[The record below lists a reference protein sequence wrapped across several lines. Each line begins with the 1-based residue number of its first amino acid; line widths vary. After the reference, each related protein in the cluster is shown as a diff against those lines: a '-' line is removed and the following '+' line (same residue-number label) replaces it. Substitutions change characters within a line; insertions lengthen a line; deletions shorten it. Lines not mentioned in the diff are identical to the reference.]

1 MKTEQIFRKI
11 YQELKEQISNN
22 NDVFI
27 KEYVIPSINY
37 DPDNENI
44 DNKYFASGIVMELD
58 RMMGFFEN
66 KIYYSSYKDK
76 YFFSNNE
83 EKTKERMIT
92 EINNDMPKDNTSK
105 EELLKGKLFEK
116 VENEYKKFENELRQ
130 KTPDEIIENA
140 YKLTAMDGIIEE
152 LKERSFDLDE
162 LKALLKESNLL
173 GVFYTDATNDTR
185 QEKIA
190 LIKYTYEQVLAT
202 QAEQVNGKSDNIDN
216 LSSLGKNLIKEDNIV
231 DIIPKENKFNVI

>member
-22 NDVFI
+22 NDVFL
-27 KEYVIPSINY
+27 KEYAIPSINY

-83 EKTKERMIT
+83 EKTKERMLT
-92 EINNDMPKDNTSK
+92 EINNDIPKDNTSK
-105 EELLKGKLFEK
+105 EEQLKEKLFKK
-116 VENEYKKFENELRQ
+116 VENEYKKFKNELRQ

-140 YKLTAMDGIIEE
+140 YKLTAMEGIIGE

-162 LKALLKESNLL
+162 LKSLLQQHDLL
-173 GVFYTDATNDTR
+173 EEFYGDWRSSSGKLCDSVQYPMEDTIDMIVENYEKNEL
-185 QEKIA
+185 EKI
-190 LIKYTYEQVLAT
+190 
-202 QAEQVNGKSDNIDN
+202 
-216 LSSLGKNLIKEDNIV
+216 KNTR
-231 DIIPKENKFNVI
+231 